1 MNTRNPSNES
11 ALERVRLQLEQA
23 EEAPTLSALAQT
35 AKLSPSHLQRAFR
48 RRYGMSPAEYHRA
61 RRFGQLK
68 SALRGGEAVSAA
80 VYEAGFGSG
89 SRVYEHSDRLLGMTP
104 ASYRAG
110 GAGASIRYTT
120 TDTPLGRML
129 VAATGRGI
137 CSVTL
142 GDDDAELEAR
152 LGAEFPKATRE
163 RVDNGREEWLDAV
176 IARIAHELGWSD
188 ADAPAMPPLDI
199 AATAFQWRVWDAL
212 TRIPQGTT
220 KSYGEVA
227 ADIGEPKAARAIGNA
242 CGNNR
247 LALIVPCHR
256 VVREDGSLGGWRW
269 GVERKR
275 ELLALEQPAMQRHD
289 IEQPI
294 RKRSAQTQLN
304 AESGT
309 RRQRQAHG

>member
-1 MNTRNPSNES
+1 MSSPNVRMNRRHQTTE
-11 ALERVRLQLEQA
+11 
-23 EEAPTLSALAQT
+23 TALAQIVLLLER
-35 AKLSPSHLQRAFR
+35 AEQSPSLSELAAAVALSPAYLQRTFR

-68 SALRGGEAVSAA
+68 ANLRDGTAVTDA

-120 TDTPLGRML
+120 TDTPLGRLL
-129 VAATGRGI
+129 VATTARGI
-137 CSVTL
+137 CAVTL
-142 GDDDAELEAR
+142 GDDDAELETR
-152 LGAEFPKATRE
+152 LAAEFPQAARA

-176 IARIAHELGWSD
+176 IARVACELGWND
-188 ADAPAMPPLDI
+188 TQTPALPPLDI
-199 AATAFQWRVWDAL
+199 AATAFQWRVWHAL
-212 TRIPQGTT
+212 TKIPAGETR
-220 KSYGEVA
+220 SYGALA
-227 ADIGEPKAARAIGNA
+227 AELGSPNAARAIGNA

-256 VVREDGSLGGWRW
+256 IVREDGSLGGWRW

-275 ELLALEQPAMQRHD
+275 QLLTHEQRHAA
-289 IEQPI
+289 IEPG
-294 RKRSAQTQLN
+294 RA
-304 AESGT
+304 
-309 RRQRQAHG
+309 

>member
-1 MNTRNPSNES
+1 MDAAMNTRNPSNEP
-11 ALERVRLQLEQA
+11 ALERVRLQLERA
-23 EEAPTLSALAQT
+23 EEAPTLSDLAQT

-68 SALRGGEAVSAA
+68 SALRDGEAVSAA

-142 GDDDAELEAR
+142 GDDDAELETR
-152 LGAEFPKATRE
+152 LATEFPKATRE

-176 IARIAHELGWSD
+176 IARIAHDLGWSD
-188 ADAPAMPPLDI
+188 VDAPAMPPLDV

-212 TRIPQGTT
+212 TRIPQGVT
-220 KSYGEVA
+220 KSYGELA
-227 ADIGEPKAARAIGNA
+227 AELGAPKAARAIGNA

-256 VVREDGSLGGWRW
+256 IVREDGSLGGWRW
-269 GVERKR
+269 GVDRKR
-275 ELLALEQPAMQRHD
+275 ELLARERPG
-289 IEQPI
+289 
-294 RKRSAQTQLN
+294 QTPVDVHT
-304 AESGT
+304 ST